1 VIFAKR
7 IRKKDF
13 SRVAAPVCRATAQAG
28 GRCTPKKN
36 GVRLAIV
43 RFSIEMKGNRKLR
56 IALLQA

>member
-28 GRCTPKKN
+28 GRYTPKKAKAM
-36 GVRLAIV
+36 RLM
-43 RFSIEMKGNRKLR
+43 RSKKK
-56 IALLQA
+56 